1 MEEFSGESP
10 DFPSKSPEFSGQ
22 SPLDSE
28 SSMPALA
35 PVLKHIVPI
44 VAAVVVGGAGLGY
57 AVHEHHS
64 AQHLATQNAQVTAQL
79 AMTRGELNQL
89 TAKVNELASAEA
101 KPTPAEPS
109 AQSSTAPIVVRRPAA
124 ATHRVRRRASAQDL
138 RFKKLQSELDEQG
151 KEIAD
156 TRNDL
161 SSARTELGG
170 SIARTHDELVMLEKK
185 GERNFYEFDILKSKE
200 FKREG
205 PVSVRLKKA
214 NEKHQYADL
223 MLIVDDRDLTQKHV
237 NLYQP
242 VMYYQP
248 DSPQPI
254 EVVINSITKN
264 HIHGY
269 VSAPK
274 YRQSELAAMSSGNS
288 GSAQSAQDQAA
299 SSNSQPQL
307 RKRLTAPD
315 DSGTVNDSDQH

>member
-10 DFPSKSPEFSGQ
+10 V
-22 SPLDSE
+22 DSE
-28 SSMPALA
+28 SAMPALA
-35 PVLKHIVPI
+35 PVLKHIAPF
-44 VAAVVVGGAGLGY
+44 VAAIAIAGSGVGY
-57 AVHEHHS
+57 AVHEHHN
-64 AQHLATQNAQVTAQL
+64 AQHLTTQNEQVTAQL

-101 KPTPAEPS
+101 KPSPAQP
-109 AQSSTAPIVVRRPAA
+109 STAPIVIRRPATA
-124 ATHRVRRRASAQDL
+124 RRSIRHRASAQDL
-138 RFKKLQSELDEQG
+138 RFKKMQSQLDEQG

-161 SSARTELGG
+161 SSTRTELSG
-170 SIARTHDELVMLEKK
+170 SIARTHGELVVLEKK
-185 GERNFYEFDILKSKE
+185 GERNYVEFDIDKSKE

-205 PVSVRLKKA
+205 PVSLRLKKA

-254 EVVINSITKN
+254 EVVINNISKN

-274 YRQSELAAMSSGNS
+274 YRQSELAAMSAGN
-288 GSAQSAQDQAA
+288 GDNAQSGQDQSA
-299 SSNSQPQL
+299 NSQPQL
-307 RKRLTAPD
+307 RQRPTVPSVDPD
-315 DSGTVNDSDQH
+315 QQ